1 MNTMNN
7 MNNTNTIKN
16 IYYTKGRFTIEQID
30 DYIKSHLTIKEY
42 KLIDDMMKKMDHSDK
57 YIDFLAINTSNPN
70 GYTYNELLLLD
81 ISHPNS
87 LYLSV
92 YISNINTSS
101 PYAIMRLYT
110 NYDEDEYFEDINVD
124 DVDEEND
131 SQINTN
137 TMTIDELKNCISKDY
152 NIQKII
158 NLVTQ

>member
-7 MNNTNTIKN
+7 MNNMNTIKN

-42 KLIDDMMKKMDHSDK
+42 KLIDDMLNKLDYSDK

-87 LYLSV
+87 LYLPV

-110 NYDEDEYFEDINVD
+110 NYDEDEDEDEDDNKVD
-124 DVDEEND
+124 NEE
-131 SQINTN
+131 QINKN
-137 TMTIDELKNCISKDY
+137 TMTIDELKNCISNNY

-158 NLVTQ
+158 NLVNQ